1 MDYLW
6 VRNLILVVILIVITC
21 TDFKR
26 REIDNE
32 PIILGLIFISLFSL
46 AGFNNVSV
54 QASIFGFLL
63 GGIVFFI
70 LSFWGMGGG
79 DVKLMAMIG
88 FFLGWQYTLV
98 VMYVA
103 FILGA
108 VAGTSYI
115 LYKRGGLK
123 SEIPFGPAI
132 ALATILTLVYGQS
145 LIAYYHTLIS

>member
-6 VRNLILVVILIVITC
+6 IRNLFLIIILLVITY

-32 PIILGLIFISLFSL
+32 PIILGLIFISLFSVS
-46 AGFNNVSV
+46 GFNNVSTLESV
-54 QASIFGFLL
+54 IGFLL

-70 LSFWGMGGG
+70 LAFWGMGGG

-88 FFLGWQYTLV
+88 FFLGWQHTLA
-98 VMYVA
+98 VMYLA
-103 FILGA
+103 FIFGA
-108 VAGTSYI
+108 VSGLCYI

-123 SEIPFGPAI
+123 SQIPFGPAI
-132 ALATILTLVYGQS
+132 ALATVVVIFYGTEMISRYYTL
-145 LIAYYHTLIS
+145 LN